1 MLCIFIST
9 CFLSIA
15 LFIIYSFIKLSYILE
30 NNVNTSIFIIPH
42 TFSLVNYNIL
52 IIKCL
57 YIFLSFHENP
67 RYFHVITSL
76 FYSLGINNY
85 KILYLGKVLPN

>member
-1 MLCIFIST
+1 MLCKFIYT
-9 CFLSIA
+9 CFFSIA
-15 LFIIYSFIKLSYILE
+15 LFIIDSFIKLSYILG

-42 TFSLVNYNIL
+42 TFSLFNDTIF

-76 FYSLGINNY
+76 FYSLVINNY
-85 KILYLGKVLPN
+85 KILYPW